1 MKREDKMLMLAVL
14 AGMSG
19 LSLITSLLA
28 KRKKN
33 HEKDEDY
40 RTMIVWGHSDNDEER
55 FLDLYTKFRREQRT
69 YNPSVRDS
77 DGTVYKVHL
86 LDKDD
91 DEIEEIY
98 KNIIDQRSNASK
110 RELYKAYTNAVK
122 YQKTDTP
129 EMLDDSGD
137 VQTISIKSEEGQ

>member
-14 AGMSG
+14 AGLSG
-19 LSLITSLLA
+19 LSLITSALF

-33 HEKDEDY
+33 LEKDEDY
-40 RTMIVWGHSDNDEER
+40 RTMIVWGHSDNDEEK
-55 FLDLYTKFRREQRT
+55 FLDLYTKFCREQKT

-77 DGTVYKVHL
+77 DGVVYKVHI

-98 KNIIDQRSNASK
+98 RNVIDQRSNASK
-110 RELYKAYTNAVK
+110 RELYKAYTDAVK
-122 YQKTDTP
+122 YQHTDCP
-129 EMLDDSGD
+129 DMLDDSGN
-137 VQTISIKSEEGQ
+137 VQSVIIRSEEG